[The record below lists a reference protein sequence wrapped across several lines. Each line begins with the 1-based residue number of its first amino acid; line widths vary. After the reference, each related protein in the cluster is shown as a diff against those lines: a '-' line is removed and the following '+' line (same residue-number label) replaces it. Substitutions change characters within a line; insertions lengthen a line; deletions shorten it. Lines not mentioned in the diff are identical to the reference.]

1 MNIYLESVNLDEIR
15 NAAAAGLADGV
26 AFSQTASSA
35 DDAIDANTRERL
47 EEISREFAF
56 PICVPVGAVTSGD
69 IYTEARE
76 LAKVSDHVVV
86 QIPLVEDS
94 LVPMCRL
101 TAEGVVVCATF
112 VFSPAQ
118 AILAAKAGA
127 AAVRVDLDDLNSYG
141 QASARALAEIK
152 SVLEAGDEECDVMAA
167 SPRSA
172 VDFAECVL
180 AGADIVCVTPDTLRN
195 LVVHPL
201 SDRGIDKFLSQL
213 AKRPKSRTST

>member
-1 MNIYLESVNLDEIR
+1 MNIYLESVNLDDIR

-26 AFSQTASSA
+26 AFSHTASDA
-35 DDAIDANTRERL
+35 DPVDANTKERL

-69 IYTEARE
+69 IYTEARD

-94 LVPMCRL
+94 LVPMTRL

-112 VFSPAQ
+112 VFTAAQ
-118 AILAAKAGA
+118 AIIAAKAGA
-127 AAVRVDLDDLNSYG
+127 AAVRVTLDDLEIYG
-141 QASARALAEIK
+141 QAATRTLAEIK
-152 SVLEAGDEECDVMAA
+152 NVLEASEEECDVMAA

-172 VDFAECVL
+172 VQFAECAL
-180 AGADIVCVTPDTLRN
+180 AGADIICITPDSLRN

-213 AKRPKSRTST
+213 SKRPKSRIPT